1 MLRIRAGKGLA
12 PGDAVR
18 EKPLR
23 WGPSETRSD
32 HRGKLIRWCHQ
43 DLLVLRSRR
52 VSKTQGAGFGEWMLC
67 QSKGPVKRFVL
78 LSPRGGAIVKLVGV
92 PQNVFS
98 EEKSDGTQTPC

>member
-1 MLRIRAGKGLA
+1 M
-12 PGDAVR
+12 
-18 EKPLR
+18 
-23 WGPSETRSD
+23 
-32 HRGKLIRWCHQ
+32 
-43 DLLVLRSRR
+43 
-52 VSKTQGAGFGEWMLC
+52 SKTQGAGFGELMLC